1 MREVRYC
8 EVAHFHFI
16 SLAYKNRH
24 NIKDK
29 QGLFHYHTTS
39 YKKGPTQKPG
49 LFHKQREII

>member
-16 SLAYKNRH
+16 SHAYKNRH
-24 NIKDK
+24 SVKDK

-39 YKKGPTQKPG
+39 YKKGPAFVPG
-49 LFHKQREII
+49 LFHKQRDII

>member
-24 NIKDK
+24 SVKDK

-39 YKKGPTQKPG
+39 YKKDPTQKPG